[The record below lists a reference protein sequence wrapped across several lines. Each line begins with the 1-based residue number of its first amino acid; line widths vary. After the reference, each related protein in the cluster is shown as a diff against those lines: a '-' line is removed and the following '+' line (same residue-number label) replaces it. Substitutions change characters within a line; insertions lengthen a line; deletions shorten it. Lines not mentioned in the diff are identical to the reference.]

1 MLQNVH
7 HVNFSSVIVWRY
19 YIILG
24 YGCHT
29 VTFILITHSRSLSK
43 ISVFDP
49 RSFWITASA
58 LGLWAY
64 EFYRVC
70 FKSKVFV
77 SYSPLTLLKAR
88 LRGLQNQIFWEF
100 ICLVQTDPKLASPLW
115 ALDVLLLGKNLWNCI
130 ILCFIGLQPGGMDI
144 DCIVSLTSYPSYCAS
159 FFSSLVVDLF
169 FC

>member
-1 MLQNVH
+1 MYNIVIPYFYMLQNVH

-24 YGCHT
+24 YVCHT
-29 VTFILITHSRSLSK
+29 VTFIIITHSRRLSK

-49 RSFWITASA
+49 HSFWITASA
-58 LGLWAY
+58 LGLWACK
-64 EFYRVC
+64 FYRVC

-100 ICLVQTDPKLASPLW
+100 ICLVQTDPKLASPMW
-115 ALDVLLLGKNLWNCI
+115 ALDALLLGQNLWNCDYPLLHWSPTWGYGYWLYSVSDFLPI
-130 ILCFIGLQPGGMDI
+130 LLCFL
-144 DCIVSLTSYPSYCAS
+144 L
-159 FFSSLVVDLF
+159 
-169 FC
+169 